1 MASEDCRHAL
11 RSQRALVGLEGSASI
26 DGMTEIDRREFL
38 KIGASGLLGLAAG
51 DALAAVEPAAAARV
65 RRRVVLGRTG
75 LEIPDVGFG
84 SSRLGDQVDVV
95 QHALA
100 RGITYFDTAESYT
113 SGQSETTLGRAL
125 EGRRDDVILASKT
138 HCDPRTTRAELMRN
152 LEASL
157 RRLRTDRIEL
167 YFNHAVNDP
176 ARLRNDEWYEFTA
189 RAKQQGKIR
198 FTGMS
203 GHGGRLVE
211 CLDVAVGE
219 DLVDV
224 ILVAFHFGQ
233 DPAFYEGLTRSLDF
247 IATQP
252 ELPRVLR
259 AARAQ
264 GIGVVA
270 MKTLRGA
277 RLNDMRP
284 YETDGSTFA
293 QAALRWVLAGGLAD
307 ALVVTM
313 RSKAEVDEYLGASG
327 WTRSARA
334 DGALLAQ
341 YESRHGAEQCRY
353 GCNDCSDACPA
364 GVSIPDAL
372 RARMYAEDYRDPSL
386 ARGAW
391 NELGSAG
398 AACLSCTAKPCLGAC
413 PHGLP
418 IGALTTR
425 AAARLAG

>member
-1 MASEDCRHAL
+1 
-11 RSQRALVGLEGSASI
+11 
-26 DGMTEIDRREFL
+26 MTEIDRREFL

-51 DALAAVEPAAAARV
+51 DALAAVEPTAAPRV
-65 RRRVVLGRTG
+65 RRTVVLGRTG

-113 SGQSETTLGRAL
+113 NGQSETTLGRAL

-138 HCDPRTTRAELMRN
+138 QCEPETTRAELMRN

-176 ARLRNDEWYEFTA
+176 ARLRNDEWYEFAT

-211 CLDVAVGE
+211 CLDLAVGE
-219 DLVDV
+219 KLVDV
-224 ILVAFHFGQ
+224 ILVAFNFGQ

-252 ELPRVLR
+252 ELPRVVR
-259 AARAQ
+259 AARAK
-264 GIGVVA
+264 GIGVIA

-284 YETDGSTFA
+284 YETEGSTFA
-293 QAALRWVLAGGLAD
+293 QAALRWVLASGLAD

-313 RSKAEVDEYLGASG
+313 RSQAEVDEYLGASG

-334 DGALLAQ
+334 DGALLAR
-341 YESRHGAEQCRY
+341 YETRHGAEQCRY
-353 GCNDCSDACPA
+353 GCNACSGACPA

-372 RARMYAEDYRDPSL
+372 RARMYAEDYGDPSL
-386 ARGAW
+386 ARLAW
-391 NELGSAG
+391 NELGPAG

-425 AAARLAG
+425 AAARLVG